1 MRGVKRAWP
10 ARWSAAALAAAA
22 LSAVAPPLADAAP
35 FDEGGPTRVAAF
47 VLDDDGAP
55 VAGARGATLL
65 HTLERALRRDGRLEI
80 VDHDLAL
87 ARRADLVPDEALG
100 EALGSMSDGE
110 ALLRRDRAGAALPRL
125 EQAARAFAENLAFAR
140 KRDYAHAQFLI
151 GAAHAMLG
159 NDDEAHEA
167 FTRLLVWRDD
177 YVADASIAPEKVLP
191 RFEAAREA
199 LRGRGAGSIELL
211 SSPAGAA
218 AYVDGRFVGFTPT
231 FAAGLTAGEH
241 HVTFRAVGFVR
252 AIVTV
257 EVSSRV
263 ERTARVTL
271 EPTPGRAQLEALLD
285 EVAPE
290 LDRPRGGPAL
300 AELGA
305 LLGADHLVVVRL
317 PSSTRGDDPV
327 RGWIYGATSR
337 QRLAAAERSPSDDDG
352 AALAAL
358 AEDLYRQIAGEAW
371 PPPARSRRDRG
382 GVALHRRWWFWTGVT
397 VVAAAVVVPRL
408 FDLDGGARCPDGA
421 VCGHVVWRF

>member
-10 ARWSAAALAAAA
+10 ARSSAAGLAAAA
-22 LSAVAPPLADAAP
+22 LCAVAPIPADAAP
-35 FDEGGPTRVAAF
+35 LEEGGPTRVAAF

-55 VAGARGATLL
+55 VAGARGAILL

-87 ARRADLVPDEALG
+87 ARRAELYPDEALG
-100 EALGSMSDGE
+100 EALDLVSAGE
-110 ALLRRDRAGAALPRL
+110 ALLRRGQARTALPRL
-125 EQAARAFAENLAFAR
+125 ERAARAFAENLAFAR

-151 GAAHAMLG
+151 GAAHSMLG
-159 NDDEAHEA
+159 NDDDAHEA

-177 YVADASIAPEKVLP
+177 YLADASIAPEEVLP
-191 RFEAAREA
+191 RFEAARET
-199 LRGRGAGSIELL
+199 LRSRGAGSIELL

-305 LLGADHLVVVRL
+305 LLGVDHLVVVRL
-317 PSSTRGDDPV
+317 PSSTGGDDPV

-337 QRLAAAERSPSDDDG
+337 QRLAASERTPSNDAG

-371 PPPARSRRDRG
+371 PPTARPRDRA

-397 VVAAAVVVPRL
+397 AVAAAVAVPRL